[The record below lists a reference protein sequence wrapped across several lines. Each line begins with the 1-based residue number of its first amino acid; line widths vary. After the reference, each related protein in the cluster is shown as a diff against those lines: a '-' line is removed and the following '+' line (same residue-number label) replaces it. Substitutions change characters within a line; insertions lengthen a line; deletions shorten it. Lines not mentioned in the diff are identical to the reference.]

1 MEKTQKTANLFFIAA
16 LILVC
21 LGLFFGA
28 NPNFPWNPVDEMS
41 WLEWF
46 SRIPRD
52 YQNHFNASSPLNDI
66 FIKTI
71 HDFQYARLFE
81 SRFPIVLGGKDG
93 WLYYSGER
101 NIDDYQNAFPISEE
115 ELLTI
120 YMNLENLNR
129 RMEARGRK
137 LIVVVAPSR
146 ETVYPEWLPNNTEK
160 VGEDDRMDQLMG
172 FMNRLDSKVTILDL
186 RDELVA
192 AKHEYP
198 LLYFKMDTHWNQYG
212 AFLAYQ
218 EICKAIQA
226 DPDFSDFV
234 CKSKDDYIIETT
246 QYEGDMVKLMPTTL
260 DLTESIPVFIP
271 QFESPVQANRVRGI
285 HERDRIEWMTSYISP
300 NESPNPYTLVSFRD
314 SFFMDVV
321 PFLQEDFQETTFEW
335 NFHYNNALV
344 QEKDPD
350 IVIIEVVERYVHALA
365 WFTD

>member
-1 MEKTQKTANLFFIAA
+1 MERTQRSANIAFTAAFFVI
-16 LILVC
+16 C
-21 LGLFFGA
+21 LGFFLLG
-28 NPNFPWNPVDEMS
+28 NPNYAWQPAEDQD
-41 WLEWF
+41 WLAWF
-46 SRIPRD
+46 TRIPRD
-52 YQNHFNASSPLNDI
+52 YQHQYLASSPFKNT
-66 FIKTI
+66 FVKTV

-81 SRFPIVLGGKDG
+81 RRFPIVLRGNDG

-115 ELLTI
+115 EILTI
-120 YMNLENLNR
+120 YYNLESINR
-129 RMEARGRK
+129 RMEARGSK

-146 ETVYPEWLPNNTEK
+146 ETIYPEWLPRNTEQ
-160 VGEDDRMDQLMG
+160 VGTDDRMDQLMG
-172 FMNRLDSKVTILDL
+172 FMNKMESEVTILDL
-186 RDELVA
+186 RDELTA

-198 LLYFKMDTHWNQYG
+198 LLYFKMDTHWNQRG

-226 DPDFSDFV
+226 DEDFSDFV
-234 CKSKDDYIIETT
+234 CKDESDYTIEEIP
-246 QYEGDMVKLMPTTL
+246 YEGDMVKLMPTNL
-260 DLTESIPVFIP
+260 ALTETVPRYFP
-271 QFESPVQANRVRGI
+271 NFDSPVQASWVRGP
-285 HERDRIEWMTSYISP
+285 HDRDFEEWMTSYIPP

-335 NFHYNNALV
+335 KFHYNQALI

-350 IVIIEVVERYVHALA
+350 IVIIQVVERYLHALA